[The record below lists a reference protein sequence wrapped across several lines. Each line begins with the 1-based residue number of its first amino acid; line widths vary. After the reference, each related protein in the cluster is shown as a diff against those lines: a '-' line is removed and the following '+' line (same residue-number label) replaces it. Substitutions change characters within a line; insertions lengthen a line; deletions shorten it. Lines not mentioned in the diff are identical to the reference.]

1 MFSKHIAPTLLAGA
15 MIAFS
20 SPIFAQAPV
29 EDRSVS
35 ANPRSAAQSQSAA
48 AESANTQ
55 LYLELQTLR
64 QEVSQLRG
72 LIEELNYQI
81 DQLSSRQTNDYANLD
96 RRILELS
103 RIGGT
108 PAPASASGS
117 SASVSPNSQALGPS
131 SSPVAAANPGNSGT
145 QPADLYNQA
154 FSSLRSGDREAALRQ
169 FESLVEQYPND
180 AVAGDALYWMG
191 ETQWVGAAYEEAR
204 QAFVALTDRFPEH
217 RRYGDAL
224 YKLGLIYHQ
233 LGDNAAAQEY
243 LLLAVDLGGDVGARA
258 EEFLAQNMTQ

>member
-1 MFSKHIAPTLLAGA
+1 MFSKHIVPVLLAGT

-20 SPIFAQAPV
+20 TTNLAQAPV
-29 EDRSVS
+29 EDRSVP
-35 ANPRSAAQSQSAA
+35 ANSNRSGSQAQSALSEDAGV
-48 AESANTQ
+48 Q

-64 QEVSQLRG
+64 QEVTALRG

-103 RIGGT
+103 QGGVSVVSDGNSNSNAAAAT
-108 PAPASASGS
+108 SSS
-117 SASVSPNSQALGPS
+117 SATPTI
-131 SSPVAAANPGNSGT
+131 ANNGMEASE
-145 QPADLYNQA
+145 LYNRA
-154 FSSLRSGDREAALRQ
+154 FASLRSGDREAALSQ
-169 FESLVEQYPND
+169 FGDLVEQYPND

-191 ETQWVGAAYEEAR
+191 ETQWVGAAYEDAR
-204 QAFVALTDRFPEH
+204 QAFVSLIERFPEH

-233 LGDNAAAQEY
+233 LGDNSAAQQY
-243 LLLAVDLGGDVGARA
+243 LQRAVALGGDVGARA
-258 EEFLAQNMTQ
+258 EEFLSQNMTP

>member
-1 MFSKHIAPTLLAGA
+1 MFSKHIVSAVLAGT

-20 SPIFAQAPV
+20 TPNLAQAPV

-35 ANPRSAAQSQSAA
+35 GNPRSTAQSQAPA

-72 LIEELNYQI
+72 LIEEMSYQI

-96 RRILELS
+96 RRILELGQAGVS
-103 RIGGT
+103 ATSSGNSNSTLGSEVGGSSPAPN
-108 PAPASASGS
+108 PAPAASG
-117 SASVSPNSQALGPS
+117 AQPS
-131 SSPVAAANPGNSGT
+131 E
-145 QPADLYNQA
+145 LYNLA
-154 FSSLRSGDREAALRQ
+154 FASLRSGDREAALSQ
-169 FESLVEQYPND
+169 FGDLVEQYPND

-191 ETQWVGAAYEEAR
+191 ETQWVGAAYEDAR
-204 QAFVALTDRFPEH
+204 QAFVSLTERFPQH

-233 LGDNAAAQEY
+233 LGDTPTAQQY
-243 LLLAVDLGGDVGARA
+243 LQQAVELGGDVGARA
-258 EEFLAQNMTQ
+258 EEFLSQNITP